1 MYNVNLRNSV
11 AIAINGYLEILDG
24 EIPSGG
30 IYKVVTG
37 EVERELFSFVFRHCR
52 ENQSLATK
60 VLGISRATFRKKIT
74 EFGLI

>member
-1 MYNVNLRNSV
+1 MHNVNLRNSV
-11 AIAINGYLEILDG
+11 VIAVTSYLDILDG
-24 EIPSGG
+24 EIPNGG

-37 EVERELFSFVFRHCR
+37 EVERELFSFVFRHCG

>member
-11 AIAINGYLEILDG
+11 IVAVASYLEILDG

-37 EVERELFSFVFRHCR
+37 EVERELFNFVYQHCG
-52 ENQSLATK
+52 ENQTLATK
-60 VLGISRATFRKKIT
+60 VLGISRATFRKKMT
-74 EFGLI
+74 EFGFI

>member
-1 MYNVNLRNSV
+1 MHSVNLRSSV
-11 AIAINGYLEILDG
+11 IVAVTSYLDILDG

-37 EVERELFSFVFRHCR
+37 EVERELFRFVFRHCG

>member
-1 MYNVNLRNSV
+1 MHNVNLRNSV
-11 AIAINGYLEILDG
+11 IVAVTSYLDILDG
-24 EIPSGG
+24 EIPNGG

-37 EVERELFSFVFRHCR
+37 EVERELFRFVFRHCG